1 MPTEEGIIALA
12 KIGSTR
18 YGCAMTPLDLSIS
31 EVDGHLI
38 ITMRGDLD
46 IASHERV
53 DAYLRQVLAEHVGET
68 VRVVVDMSGV
78 TFMDTTGLTVL
89 LKAWRELERTGGSLV
104 LAGPIYRQT
113 RVLWTT
119 GLAGRLRI
127 TDSVE
132 AAVEAPPA

>member
-1 MPTEEGIIALA
+1 
-12 KIGSTR
+12 
-18 YGCAMTPLDLSIS
+18 MTPLDLSIS

>member
-1 MPTEEGIIALA
+1 
-12 KIGSTR
+12 
-18 YGCAMTPLDLSIS
+18 MTPLDLSFT

-38 ITMRGDLD
+38 VTVRGDLD

-53 DAYLRQVLAEHVGET
+53 DAYLRQVLAEHAGET
-68 VRVVVDMSGV
+68 RRIVVDMSGV

-89 LKAWRELERTGGSLV
+89 LRHWRELERTGGSLV
-104 LAGPIYRQT
+104 LAGPVYRQT

-127 TDSVE
+127 VDSVE
-132 AAVEAPPA
+132 AAVETPPA